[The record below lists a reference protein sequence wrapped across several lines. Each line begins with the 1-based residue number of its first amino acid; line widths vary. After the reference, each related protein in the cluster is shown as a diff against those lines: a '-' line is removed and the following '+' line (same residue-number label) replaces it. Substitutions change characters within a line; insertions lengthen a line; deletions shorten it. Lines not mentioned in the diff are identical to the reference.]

1 MKREDIAKIFEGAT
15 DEQIS
20 AVLDINSADIGK
32 VKGKLESE
40 RDTYKSQLETATAQL
55 KGFEGVNVEELNGRI
70 TELNKQLADQKAAFD
85 KQLADRDFD
94 DLINGA
100 VTDSKARNVKAVR
113 ALLDIDALRESKN
126 QSADL
131 EAALKKLR
139 EENDYDRLKS
149 KYSIWLAQWSGSYS
163 LACDIW
169 QNSETGDING
179 INGNCD
185 TNVILNW
192 DIIGEETPIETESG
206 SDIKEVQGWLNNT
219 FNRSI
224 AVDGIFGPL
233 TKRAVRNFER
243 GDYGDYVRVLQGFLI
258 CRGYDTGGFDGIFGT
273 RTESAVRTFQ
283 TVKNLYVDGIA
294 GRNTFEKLAT

>member
-40 RDTYKSQLETATAQL
+40 RDTYKSQLETATTQL

-126 QSADL
+126 QSAEHREL
-131 EAALKKLR
+131 IELKQKLTP
-139 EENDYDRLKS
+139 EEQDVLVAEEKWID
-149 KYSIWLAQWSGSYS
+149 SI
-163 LACDIW
+163 C
-169 QNSETGDING
+169 
-179 INGNCD
+179 
-185 TNVILNW
+185 
-192 DIIGEETPIETESG
+192 
-206 SDIKEVQGWLNNT
+206 
-219 FNRSI
+219 
-224 AVDGIFGPL
+224 
-233 TKRAVRNFER
+233 
-243 GDYGDYVRVLQGFLI
+243 
-258 CRGYDTGGFDGIFGT
+258 
-273 RTESAVRTFQ
+273 
-283 TVKNLYVDGIA
+283 
-294 GRNTFEKLAT
+294 

>member
-20 AVLDINSADIGK
+20 AVLNINSADIGK

-126 QSADL
+126 QSAEHREL
-131 EAALKKLR
+131 IELKQKLTS
-139 EENDYDRLKS
+139 EEQDVLVAEEKWID
-149 KYSIWLAQWSGSYS
+149 SI
-163 LACDIW
+163 C
-169 QNSETGDING
+169 
-179 INGNCD
+179 
-185 TNVILNW
+185 
-192 DIIGEETPIETESG
+192 
-206 SDIKEVQGWLNNT
+206 
-219 FNRSI
+219 
-224 AVDGIFGPL
+224 
-233 TKRAVRNFER
+233 
-243 GDYGDYVRVLQGFLI
+243 
-258 CRGYDTGGFDGIFGT
+258 
-273 RTESAVRTFQ
+273 
-283 TVKNLYVDGIA
+283 
-294 GRNTFEKLAT
+294 

>member
-32 VKGKLESE
+32 AKGKLESE
-40 RDTYKSQLETATAQL
+40 RDVYKSQLETAKQKL
-55 KGFEGVNVEELNGRI
+55 DGFKDVNVEELKGQIATLTTN
-70 TELNKQLADQKAAFD
+70 LADQKAAFD

-139 EENDYDRLKS
+139 EENDYLFLSDEPFDSQR
-149 KYSIWLAQWSGSYS
+149 AVG
-163 LACDIW
+163 D
-169 QNSETGDING
+169 TGN
-179 INGNCD
+179 
-185 TNVILNW
+185 
-192 DIIGEETPIETESG
+192 PPAA
-206 SDIKEVQGWLNNT
+206 K
-219 FNRSI
+219 SI
-224 AVDGIFGPL
+224 ADL
-233 TKRAVRNFER
+233 DKMTYAEYKAYR
-243 GDYGDYVRVLQGFLI
+243 Q
-258 CRGYDTGGFDGIFGT
+258 
-273 RTESAVRTFQ
+273 
-283 TVKNLYVDGIA
+283 KN
-294 GRNTFEKLAT
+294 